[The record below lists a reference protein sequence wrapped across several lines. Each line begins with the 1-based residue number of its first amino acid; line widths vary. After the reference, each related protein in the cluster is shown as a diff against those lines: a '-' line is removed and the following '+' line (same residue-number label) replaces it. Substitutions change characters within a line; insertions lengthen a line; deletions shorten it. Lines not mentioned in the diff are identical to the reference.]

1 MKIFQWNRA
10 LFSML
15 FAFVNTVVLQADLME
30 SEYVSSSP
38 LEQGAF
44 EERGSG
50 EIVDKLYNDG
60 GPIIDLEPMMVSPII
75 TSTEQLILDMKR
87 NPDQFLT
94 GKGWRDNMKYRSSID
109 EALNLF
115 TLPFFGLG
123 QEQIAYMYG
132 LDAKLQKRIDTMER
146 IIRVNPSQSKY
157 LKKVYMQDRYDLM
170 RIKRQALF
178 GSTWAVPEIGK

>member
-1 MKIFQWNRA
+1 MKSFQWNRT
-10 LFSML
+10 LFSLL
-15 FAFVNTVVLQADLME
+15 FAFVNTVALQADLME
-30 SEYVSSSP
+30 SESISSSP
-38 LEQGAF
+38 LEEAVLEGRSS
-44 EERGSG
+44 RG
-50 EIVDKLYNDG
+50 IVNDFYEDG
-60 GPIIDLEPMMVSPII
+60 GPIIDLEPMVVSPVI
-75 TSTEQLILDMKR
+75 TTTQQLIMDMER

-132 LDAKLQKRIDTMER
+132 LDATLQKRIDTMER
-146 IIRVNPSQSKY
+146 IIRVNPSQSRY
-157 LKKVYMQDRYDLM
+157 LKKVYLQDRYDLM